1 MNHFQLS
8 FSKLQKALKVNK
20 FDFQC
25 SQQKQNNTW
34 KKTNVHFPRR
44 TQITEKENQIVN
56 TKQSNDN
63 PTKTFNDS
71 KNTKQTKE
79 SLNTNEKFPLETQI
93 N

>member
-1 MNHFQLS
+1 MFAT
-8 FSKLQKALKVNK
+8 KAKTILER
-20 FDFQC
+20 
-25 SQQKQNNTW
+25 KQR
-34 KKTNVHFPRR
+34 VHFPRR
-44 TQITEKENQIVN
+44 ALITENENQIIN

-79 SLNTNEKFPLETQI
+79 FHNANENCPFETII

>member
-1 MNHFQLS
+1 MFAT
-8 FSKLQKALKVNK
+8 KAKAVLER
-20 FDFQC
+20 
-25 SQQKQNNTW
+25 KQR
-34 KKTNVHFPRR
+34 VHFPRR
-44 TQITEKENQIVN
+44 TLITEKENQIIN

-79 SLNTNEKFPLETQI
+79 FLNANENCPFETTI

>member
-1 MNHFQLS
+1 MFAT
-8 FSKLQKALKVNK
+8 KAKTILEI
-20 FDFQC
+20 
-25 SQQKQNNTW
+25 KQR
-34 KKTNVHFPRR
+34 VHFPRR
-44 TQITEKENQIVN
+44 TLITEKENQIVN

-79 SLNTNEKFPLETQI
+79 FLNANENCPFETII

>member
-1 MNHFQLS
+1 MFAT
-8 FSKLQKALKVNK
+8 KAKTVLER
-20 FDFQC
+20 
-25 SQQKQNNTW
+25 KQR
-34 KKTNVHFPRR
+34 VHFPRR
-44 TQITEKENQIVN
+44 TLITEKENQIIN

-79 SLNTNEKFPLETQI
+79 FLNANENCPFETII